1 MTQAGDADRVLIVA
15 SAGWFRCFRKEEKA
29 GFGLG
34 AAAEAG
40 VIQQRLYESGG
51 KNREIRVVFFEIGDL
66 ETMPHELGDYHRF
79 DATEDF
85 ADLIAWLNGSA
96 PSPALPRFPERPEP
110 ETAAVQRLIWGD
122 GREPSLSLPVSKI
135 LLTTIGAAALSNSPI
150 GAALDAV
157 KEELQS
163 LGSEVEV
170 DDMLSIRNRFER
182 LDVQR
187 FQYWAL
193 IVLVRGDWGVE
204 STKRN
209 DSRVP
214 EGLGPPMYFFNFST
228 FPLHKAV
235 IWTTAVATVDELLEH
250 VRRKVLRF
258 RPQKQY
264 MRAIAYE
271 GTAFSRRSWR
281 IHVS

>member
-34 AAAEAG
+34 AAAEAA

-51 KNREIRVVFFEIGDL
+51 KNREIRVVFFELGDL
-66 ETMPHELGDYHRF
+66 KTMPHELGDYHRF

-85 ADLIAWLNGSA
+85 GDLIAWLNGSA
-96 PSPALPRFPERPEP
+96 PPPALPRFPERAEP
-110 ETAAVQRLIWGD
+110 ESDAVQRLIWGK
-122 GREPSLSLPVSKI
+122 GGKPSFGSLPQSRV
-135 LLTTIGAAALSNSPI
+135 LLATIGADSSNSPI

-157 KEELQS
+157 KQELQS
-163 LGSEVEV
+163 RGIEVEV
-170 DDMLSIRNRFER
+170 DDMFSIRSRFEP

-187 FQYWAL
+187 FQYRAL
-193 IVLVRGDWGVE
+193 IVLVGGDWGVE
-204 STKRN
+204 STKETIAGFRR
-209 DSRVP
+209 DLAKR
-214 EGLGPPMYFFNFST
+214 GPPMYFFNFST

-258 RPQKQY
+258 RPK
-264 MRAIAYE
+264 
-271 GTAFSRRSWR
+271 
-281 IHVS
+281 

>member
-51 KNREIRVVFFEIGDL
+51 KNREIRVVFFELGDL
-66 ETMPHELGDYHRF
+66 KTMPHELGDYHRF

-96 PSPALPRFPERPEP
+96 PSPTLPRIPERVEID
-110 ETAAVQRLIWGD
+110 AVQRLIWGE
-122 GREPSLSLPVSKI
+122 GRKPSFSSLPQPRI
-135 LLTTIGAAALSNSPI
+135 LLATIGAADFSNSPI

-157 KEELQS
+157 KHELQS
-163 LGSEVEV
+163 RGIGVEV
-170 DDMLSIRNRFER
+170 DDMQSIRNRFEG
-182 LDVQR
+182 LDAQR

-193 IVLVRGDWGVE
+193 IVLVGGEWGVE
-204 STKRN
+204 STKEMIAGFRR
-209 DSRVP
+209 DLAKR
-214 EGLGPPMYFFNFST
+214 GPPMYFFNFST

-235 IWTTAVATVDELLEH
+235 IWTTAVQSVDELLEH

-258 RPQKQY
+258 IPN
-264 MRAIAYE
+264 
-271 GTAFSRRSWR
+271 
-281 IHVS
+281 